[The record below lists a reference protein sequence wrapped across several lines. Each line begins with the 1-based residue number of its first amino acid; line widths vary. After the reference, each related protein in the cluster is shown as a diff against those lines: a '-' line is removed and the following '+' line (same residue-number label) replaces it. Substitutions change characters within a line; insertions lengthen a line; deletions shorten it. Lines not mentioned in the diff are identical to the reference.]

1 MQIIAEVQK
10 LLGQK
15 KIKEAQ
21 NLLEENKSTL
31 DYDDYHAYLGLSKE
45 LSQEFED
52 ALKEYYKIQYVGER
66 ISKKFYHYHLAVCLN
81 ALGNSK
87 QALANLIEIEHYLTK
102 KELSLHWQFYVTYSL
117 LGDDFKAKE
126 HIKVICK
133 QKKEYFYQIRYAN
146 LLNNLG
152 ESQEAYEIEKKLY
165 KRHSKDQFLIREL
178 AISSYNLQKYE
189 ESAKYFLTLHEM
201 NQAID
206 MDYINLANIY
216 ILKDKYEEAL
226 NILPNVKGKDAHV
239 YIKYAY
245 CYARLEQ
252 QKQAV
257 RYYKKAI
264 TEEPKNIVGIVSFSN
279 YYQALGKSEKAIEIL
294 KEYLSKNKEYT
305 GRINYELAKIES
317 DRGEYKKAI
326 SYLKKARKVDDYP
339 LILCDLAWNYKQIE
353 NYKEEKELLEELV
366 KEYPNDNWISFELA
380 TCYLQFDEL
389 DKAREKYSQVNLRD
403 PEIDKRRFFYE
414 MGLLNES
421 LGNFQTAKENFLK
434 VTEKES
440 YTFGH
445 LVRCSIELDEVDNAK
460 KWMKNIDIS
469 KEEDPWFIEVYLEY
483 LIGIKEYEKVLEY
496 LEENKKKIPTLLYLE
511 KESIA
516 KFYLSKNKEDEKLEE
531 VLKICKKIEK
541 SQGESDSSALRI
553 ASVFN
558 KMGKKKEAREYLEK
572 AKKLGRKD
580 SLIEREWIINYHLS
594 DDTKEYEKA
603 LAHAKELYE
612 VTGKIEDYILIIISQ
627 YKLKKYKKVLYNIH
641 KIKKEYNDE
650 ILQILEGICYYKI
663 GMKKHGMKI
672 LAPWIEKNEKIDIL
686 IDFLNEEKDSV

>member
-1 MQIIAEVQK
+1 MQIIAEIQK

-45 LSQEFED
+45 LNQEFED
-52 ALKEYYKIQYVGER
+52 ALREYYKIQYVDER

-81 ALGNSK
+81 ALGNPK
-87 QALANLIEIEHYLTK
+87 QALANLVEIEHYLTK
-102 KELSLHWQFYVTYSL
+102 KDLTLHWQFYLTYSI
-117 LGDDFKAKE
+117 LGDDINALE
-126 HIKVICK
+126 HIRIICNQNK
-133 QKKEYFYQIRYAN
+133 SPFYQIRYAN

-152 ESQEAYEIEKKLY
+152 QAPEAYELEKKLY
-165 KRHSKDQFLIREL
+165 KKHSKDQFLIREL

-189 ESAKYFLTLHEM
+189 ESKKYFLSLHEM

-216 ILKDKYEEAL
+216 IIEDKYEEAL

-245 CYARLEQ
+245 CYARLDQ

-264 TEEPKNIVGIVSFSN
+264 VEEPKNIVGIVSFSN
-279 YYQALGKSEKAIEIL
+279 YYQALGKTEKAIELL

-366 KEYPNDNWISFELA
+366 EEYPNDNWILFELA

-389 DKAREKYSQVNLRD
+389 DKALEKYSQVNLRD

-434 VTEKES
+434 VEEKES
-440 YTFGH
+440 YTYGH
-445 LVRCSIELDEVDNAK
+445 LVRCSIELDQMNDVRKYIEK
-460 KWMKNIDIS
+460 IDFD
-469 KEEDPWFIEVYLEY
+469 KEEDSWFLEIYLEY
-483 LIGIKEYEKVLEY
+483 LVSIKKYEKVLEY
-496 LEENKKKIPTLLYLE
+496 LEENKKKIPEILYLE
-511 KESIA
+511 KQSIA
-516 KFYLSKNKEDEKLEE
+516 QFYLSKNREDQRLKE
-531 VLKICKKIEK
+531 VLKACKKIEK
-541 SQGESDSSALRI
+541 MQGESDSSNLKI
-553 ASVFN
+553 ASVLN
-558 KMGKKKEAREYLEK
+558 KMGQMEEAKKYLEK
-572 AKKLGRKD
+572 AKEKGRKD
-580 SLIEREWIINYHLS
+580 SLIEREWIINYLLS
-594 DDTKEYEKA
+594 GKEKDHEKA
-603 LAHAKELYE
+603 LLHAKELYE
-612 VTGKIEDYILIIISQ
+612 VTRKMEDYILLIVSQ
-627 YKLKKYKKVLYNIH
+627 YKLKKYRKALYNIH
-641 KIKKEYNDE
+641 KIKKEYSDE
-650 ILQILEGICYYKI
+650 TLQILEGICYYKI
-663 GMKKHGMKI
+663 GKKKRGMKI
-672 LAPWIEKNEKIDIL
+672 LTPWIEKEEKIDIL